1 MLEKIIK
8 KEHSKIIWSLYG
20 ILTMVSFILPLVMI
34 GFGIWFVVSK
44 INNYGWVWIVLG
56 AAFILFSF
64 RKLKDFIPIIRYAI
78 NPKKFKTYKTFIE
91 DGFNPIDFDQELEEA
106 DVISNLNK
114 KNPLIVTEHF
124 IFGFSQVQFF
134 FLRKEDVV
142 WVYEY
147 NGNGLVFYDRHKIYG
162 FTFFQTVDGND
173 EAIAKLEDEMPYIY
187 YGIDFDYKRIMHD
200 EFEETLEEIRREK
213 EKFEADPENYRA
225 EKIAQKK
232 AREEEETKRLEEEK
246 NRQLQELLK
255 GHEEELEEEKQN
267 VEDLEEVERIDET
280 PSSEEEIKEKE
291 E

>member
-56 AAFILFSF
+56 LAFVLFSF

-78 NPKKFKTYKTFIE
+78 NPKKFKTYKTLIE

-114 KNPLIVTEHF
+114 KNPLIITEHF

-200 EFEETLEEIRREK
+200 EFEDTLEEIRREK
-213 EKFEADPENYRA
+213 EKFEADPINYKE

-255 GHEEELEEEKQN
+255 GHEEELEEEVD
-267 VEDLEEVERIDET
+267 VENLEEVERIDES
-280 PSSEEEIKEKE
+280 PSSDDETKEIEE
-291 E
+291 